1 MHVLGR
7 DEAAAARGNSGQ
19 RARRGGARPSP
30 APGHGGAGRPRGF
43 GERRKGLRESCLTLL
58 IERDPRPPA
67 RSPSMSRVLG
77 AGRLRSHGSGRR
89 GAHAGG
95 LARSAGP
102 RRPAHIKGRRV
113 QSACI
118 SPINSISCR
127 TLRAPRP
134 PRQPAP
140 PGRGDERRPVSVPGG
155 GVSAHERLVPV
166 EAKFWEHSG
175 RRGAY
180 GCRGRRGEDP
190 TSVFSGTPVSRAP
203 RTPSLTPQVSS

>member
-58 IERDPRPPA
+58 TERDPRPPA

-140 PGRGDERRPVSVPGG
+140 PGRGDERRPVSVPGWRCPRTGAWSPSRPSFGSILG
-155 GVSAHERLVPV
+155 GEGLMGAGGD
-166 EAKFWEHSG
+166 AG
-175 RRGAY
+175 RTLLLSSQGHP
-180 GCRGRRGEDP
+180 CRGLLGPLR
-190 TSVFSGTPVSRAP
+190 
-203 RTPSLTPQVSS
+203 

>member
-155 GVSAHERLVPV
+155 GGVRARAPGPRRGQVLG
-166 EAKFWEHSG
+166 AFWEE
-175 RRGAY
+175 RGLWVQGAT
-180 GCRGRRGEDP
+180 RGGPYFCLLRDTRVAG
-190 TSVFSGTPVSRAP
+190 S
-203 RTPSLTPQVSS
+203 